1 MENVVTP
8 DAAKFLEMAE
18 SLPIEMRLAIIDRLL
33 ETVQPTNPEID
44 SLWVAEAGKRSDDIR
59 SGKVKPVSGD
69 IFLKEARKKLG
80 L

>member
-1 MENVVTP
+1 MENTISTE
-8 DAAKFLEMAE
+8 AAKFLEMAE

-44 SLWVAEAGKRSDDIR
+44 VLWAAEAEKRAEEIR
-59 SGKVKPVSGD
+59 SGKVEPIPGD
-69 IFLKEARKKLG
+69 VFLKKARERLG